1 MTDNQCALIS
11 WPRKMANQILVE
23 KFLEEINETKN
34 LFWMDGQKRT
44 MELTCS
50 IKNCGIK
57 TECILDA
64 LKHHEETHLLIATKT
79 SNFFIDQEKS
89 QKKLYY
95 IETPEMDCIIKE
107 IAWIKNPFDTD
118 QKFINFLR
126 AHFIKSNFWMLKFY
140 RK

>member
-1 MTDNQCALIS
+1 
-11 WPRKMANQILVE
+11 MANQILVE

>member
-1 MTDNQCALIS
+1 
-11 WPRKMANQILVE
+11 MANQILVK
-23 KFLEEINETKN
+23 KFLEEINETKEI
-34 LFWMDGQKRT
+34 FWIDGQKRR

-50 IKNCGIK
+50 IENCGIK

-64 LKHHEETHLLIATKT
+64 LKHHEETHFLIATKT

-95 IETPEMDCIIKE
+95 IETPELDCIIRE
-107 IAWIKNPFDTD
+107 IALIKNPFDTD